1 MELNSFLEE
10 NFRILTLKD
19 ICESNNFLF
28 YENFKKFIDEHY
40 SLNHIENNNYIKY
53 VKVKRQIIKL
63 TDDNKYIELIDAIN
77 LVIEGLADI
86 HIFPKVNIRKYMYNI
101 NNFFKL
107 IENKKKILLNTIK
120 TIRDLFNI
128 KNDHIFHL
136 RIMNGINSLFEKYII
151 FKKNTRVLISLVNKL
166 IKFELSHG
174 IDHKFIDL
182 NNMERSF
189 LGKKSEYTANK
200 VVSLFVMKSIKKYF
214 FLSNINLIK
223 LLSIDNNNS
232 VKIKGELDGI
242 ILYHNGTNY
251 IIEKI
256 IEVKSSVKA
265 TFEDYPKFYFLKKYL
280 SSLSEDF
287 VVVYNN
293 YIFTKAT
300 FQYIIDNDITKWV
313 TYICINNSH
322 KDVIEKSHFYFSH
335 AIKIV
340 DDDFIKSFYIDNND
354 DAIKDKYKIICKKRN
369 TINKLYND
377 WQDTIKLGSVEC
389 NIYVLK
395 R

>member
-1 MELNSFLEE
+1 MELNRFLEE

-19 ICESNNFLF
+19 ICETNNFLS
-28 YENFKKFIDEHY
+28 YENFKKFIDDHY

-63 TDDNKYIELIDAIN
+63 TDDNKYIELIDTIN

-107 IENKKKILLNTIK
+107 IEDKKRILLNTIK

-151 FKKNTRVLISLVNKL
+151 FKKNTRVLIFLVNKL
-166 IKFELSHG
+166 IKFELFHG
-174 IDHKFIDL
+174 IDHKLIDL

>member
-1 MELNSFLEE
+1 MELNRFLEE

-19 ICESNNFLF
+19 ICETNNFLS
-28 YENFKKFIDEHY
+28 YENFKKFIDDHY

-63 TDDNKYIELIDAIN
+63 NDDKKYIKLIDDIN
-77 LVIEGLADI
+77 LVIGTLADI
-86 HIFPKVNIRKYMYNI
+86 HTFPKVNIRKYMYRI
-101 NNFFKL
+101 NAFFKL
-107 IENKKKILLNTIK
+107 IEDKKKLLLNAIK
-120 TIRDLFNI
+120 TIRALFNI

-136 RIMNGINSLFEKYII
+136 KIMNCINSLFERYII
-151 FKKNTRVLISLVNKL
+151 FKKNTRILIFLINKL
-166 IKFELSHG
+166 IDFELSYG
-174 IDHKFIDL
+174 IDHKLIDL
-182 NNMERSF
+182 NNIERSF

-200 VVSLFVMKSIKKYF
+200 VVSLFVIKSSKKYF

-242 ILYHNGTNY
+242 VLYHNGTNY

-287 VVVYNN
+287 AVVYNN
-293 YIFTKAT
+293 YIFTKTT

-313 TYICINNSH
+313 TYICINNSS

-340 DDDFIKSFYIDNND
+340 DDDFIKSYYLDNND

-369 TINKLYND
+369 TINKLYD
-377 WQDTIKLGSVEC
+377 EWQNTVKLGSAEC

-395 R
+395 K

>member
-1 MELNSFLEE
+1 MELNIFLEE
-10 NFRILTLKD
+10 NFKQLTLKD
-19 ICESNNFLF
+19 ICESNNFLS

-63 TDDNKYIELIDAIN
+63 TDDKKYIQLIDDIN
-77 LVIEGLADI
+77 SIIGILADI
-86 HIFPKVNIRKYMYNI
+86 HTFPKVNIRKYMYNI

-107 IENKKKILLNTIK
+107 IENKKKLLLNAIT
-120 TIRDLFNI
+120 TVRALFNI

-151 FKKNTRVLISLVNKL
+151 FKKNTRVLIFLVNKL
-166 IKFELSHG
+166 IKFELSYG
-174 IDHKFIDL
+174 IDHKLIDL

-223 LLSIDNNNS
+223 LLSIDTNNS

-256 IEVKSSVKA
+256 IEVKSSIKA
-265 TFEDYPKFYFLKKYL
+265 TFEDLPKFYFLKKYI

-287 VVVYNN
+287 VVQYNN
-293 YIFTKAT
+293 YIFTKAS

-313 TYICINNSH
+313 TYICINNGH
-322 KDVIEKSHFYFSH
+322 KDVIEKTHFYFSH

-340 DDDFIKSFYIDNND
+340 DDDFIKSFYLDNND
-354 DAIKDKYKIICKKRN
+354 ESIKDKYKIICKKRN
-369 TINKLYND
+369 TINKLYD
-377 WQDTIKLGSVEC
+377 EWQDTIKLGSAEC